1 MMLLAGDR
9 NITNLSPTRFSYG
22 LAQVGPLGTN
32 HTANSG
38 AGWDRNVH
46 RNAGNA
52 ALADGSVLQFTPTRL
67 RELLRTTG
75 DTNNR
80 IAVPD

>member
-9 NITNLSPTRFSYG
+9 NITNASPTRFAYG
-22 LAQVGPLGTN
+22 FAQVGPLGTN
-32 HTANSG
+32 HTSKAG
-38 AGWDRNVH
+38 AGWDGNIH
-46 RNAGNA
+46 RHAGNV
-52 ALADGSVLQFTPTRL
+52 ALVDGSVQKFTTLRL